1 MNPNQLRETTMD
13 PATRSMIKI
22 TLPSQYED
30 RQPIKDLV
38 EDLMGRDPAKRF
50 DFIQRSAAAVDE
62 DVIDA

>member
-1 MNPNQLRETTMD
+1 METAMD
-13 PATRSMIKI
+13 QATRSMIKI

-38 EDLMGRDPAKRF
+38 EELMGRDPSKRF

-62 DVIDA
+62 EAIDA

>member
-1 MNPNQLRETTMD
+1 MD
-13 PATRSMIKI
+13 PATRSMIKF

-38 EDLMGRDPAKRF
+38 EELMGRDPAKRF

-62 DVIDA
+62 EAIDA